1 MGSILGSGRSPGR
14 GNGNPLQYSCLKNP
28 MDRGAWW
35 AMVHGLK
42 SVGHNWARTQLVI
55 QLNADT
61 EIHFEG
67 EVPLLS
73 NTSIK
78 SHSVGPTPCDPMNYT
93 VHGILQTRILEWVD
107 FSFSRGSNPQ
117 GRRNSSLESNP
128 GEEIL
133 NPLQDSC
140 LGHPMD
146 RGAWWAIGH
155 RVAKSWTQLKWPSMH
170 ACIFVINVIK

>member
-1 MGSILGSGRSPGR
+1 MGSILGLGRSPGR
-14 GNGNPLQYSCLKNP
+14 GNDNPLQYSCLKNP
-28 MDRGAWW
+28 MNRGAWW

-73 NTSIK
+73 NTSIE

-93 VHGILQTRILEWVD
+93 VHGILQARILEWVD
-107 FSFSRGSNPQ
+107 FSFSRE
-117 GRRNSSLESNP
+117 SSQPRDRTHRE
-128 GEEIL
+128 EEIL
-133 NPLQDSC
+133 PWNWTLEKKFSTRSRI
-140 LGHPMD
+140 L
-146 RGAWWAIGH
+146 AWDIP
-155 RVAKSWTQLKWPSMH
+155 WTEEPGGL
-170 ACIFVINVIK
+170 